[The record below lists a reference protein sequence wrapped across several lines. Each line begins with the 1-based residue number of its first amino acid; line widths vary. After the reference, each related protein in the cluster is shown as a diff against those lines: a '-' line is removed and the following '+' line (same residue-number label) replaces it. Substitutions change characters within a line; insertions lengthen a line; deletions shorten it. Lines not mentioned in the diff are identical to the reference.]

1 MTRSPARTRTA
12 LTAAGLTLAVALAGC
27 GNGNGN
33 GGENGGNGEEAQEE
47 VELRFS
53 FWGSDA
59 RVQNTEE
66 IIEVFEEEYPHITVN
81 IEYSDWGGFWDQ
93 LNTQLAAG
101 DGPDIFQ
108 MDAPNIREYAE
119 QGSLLDLSDV
129 DLTHIPDE
137 IIASGTIDDAYYGL
151 ASGVTAPAIVANP
164 RLFEEAGV
172 ELPDDTTWTWDDY
185 SEIAQEISENLDD
198 VYGSAGPDGLRMM
211 QMWMRQN
218 DSALTTEDGELGFSQ
233 DEAQAYLEWQL
244 ELYENGTYP
253 PNAVMVEDAAA
264 GADQNLISTGGAAM
278 AMSLT
283 NLLGGISDAN
293 GEDMVLLRL
302 PSPTGNVE
310 DAMQWYNTGMVSANA
325 HTEHPEEVVT
335 FLDFFVNDI
344 EAARINMADR
354 GLSANTEIRPQLM
367 EEMDDMNRA
376 SAEFLTEIE
385 DELGPP
391 EPVPASGQATLG
403 DILERYQEELFFER
417 LTPEEAAEQM
427 YPEMENAVG

>member
-1 MTRSPARTRTA
+1 MRSIRSRTSRIV
-12 LTAAGLTLAVALAGC
+12 AVALVVGVGLTAC
-27 GNGNGN
+27 GDE
-33 GGENGGNGEEAQEE
+33 GEGGNGDSADEQ

-66 IIEVFEEEYPHITVN
+66 IIDAFEEEHPNISVE

-93 LNTQLAAG
+93 LNTQLAAN
-101 DGPDIFQ
+101 DAPDIFQ
-108 MDAPNIREYAE
+108 MDAPNIREYVDR
-119 QGSLLDLSDV
+119 GSLLDLSDV
-129 DLTHIPDE
+129 DLTHVPDD
-137 IIASGTIDDAYYGL
+137 IVASGTVEDGYYGL
-151 ASGVTAPAIVANP
+151 ASGVTAPAIIANP
-164 RLFEEAGV
+164 RIFDEAGV
-172 ELPDDTTWTWDDY
+172 ELPDDTSWTWDDY
-185 SEIAQEISENLDD
+185 SEIAQEITENLDGI
-198 VYGSAGPDGLRMM
+198 YGSTGPDGLRMM

-218 DSALTTEDGELGFSQ
+218 DSQLTTEEGELGFTQQ
-233 DEAQAYLEWQL
+233 DAQEYLEWQF
-244 ELYENGTYP
+244 ELFQDGVYP
-253 PNAVMVEDAAA
+253 PAAVMVEDGAAA
-264 GADQNLISTGGAAM
+264 ADQDILSTGEAAM
-278 AMSLT
+278 GMSLT
-283 NLLGGISDAN
+283 NLLGGVADAN

-302 PSPTGNVE
+302 PSPSGTVE
-310 DAMQWYNTGMVSANA
+310 EAMQWYNTGMVSANA
-325 HTEHPEEVVT
+325 DTDHPEEVVT

-367 EEMDDMNRA
+367 EEMDDMNQA

-403 DILERYQEELFFER
+403 DILDRYQEELFFER
-417 LTPEEAAEQM
+417 LTPEDAAEQM